1 MEANLKSL
9 FSMYASISILSVSE
23 KAENLV
29 EFYNL
34 DKNKDG
40 KIDFEELVE
49 GIQNTFSLDPVT
61 ARKNVE
67 QIFAQ

>member
-1 MEANLKSL
+1 
-9 FSMYASISILSVSE
+9 MYASISILSVSE

>member
-1 MEANLKSL
+1 M
-9 FSMYASISILSVSE
+9 
-23 KAENLV
+23 

-49 GIQNTFSLDPVT
+49 GIENTFGLDSDT
-61 ARKNVE
+61 ARRSVE
-67 QIFAQ
+67 QIFAQENKSHEHCIEFS